1 MAENKLKVKKV
12 QFKLP
17 DEVTK
22 ATGTD
27 PRDLVLVGIPK
38 IGKGTILGA
47 LTRSRNAVALDLE
60 KGGYEY
66 IDARKIS
73 VYEDDLSDD
82 WDAYQAYI
90 KWRDLLLKEPGKYK
104 YLIIDGLSD
113 LDIFSVIG
121 GTIEY
126 MKATV
131 GKKFN
136 RSGNIPD
143 GEKLPYGHLEWK
155 AVITL
160 PDGAGYLWTRNWFM
174 KQIQLFRQIS
184 PFRIYA
190 AHIVDKYIKDDGK
203 EEVIGNEIALT
214 GKLKRIFSSKVTALG
229 KLIADGDKRW
239 INFEVQNDS
248 IIAGSRSQALH
259 GKMLISE
266 KIDDDIICYW
276 DNIFPIKGK
285 SPVLINKQTKN

>member
-1 MAENKLKVKKV
+1 MTEIKKV

-47 LTRSRNAVALDLE
+47 LTQTHNAVALDLE

-66 IDARKIS
+66 IDARKIT
-73 VYEDDLSDD
+73 VYETDLSSD
-82 WDAYQAYI
+82 WDAFQAYI
-90 KWRDLLLKEPGKYK
+90 KWRNLLLEDPGKYK
-104 YLIIDGLSD
+104 YLVIDGLSD
-113 LDIFSVIG
+113 LDMFSVIG
-121 GTIEY
+121 GTLAY
-126 MKATV
+126 MNSTV

-136 RSGNIPD
+136 RVRSIPN
-143 GEKLPYGHLEWK
+143 GEKISMDSPDWK
-155 AVITL
+155 EVISL
-160 PDGAGYLWTRNWFM
+160 PDGAGYKWTRDWFM
-174 KQIQLFRQIS
+174 KQIEIFRQIS
-184 PFRIYA
+184 PYRVYA

-229 KLIADGDKRW
+229 KLVADGDKRF

-248 IIAGSRSQALH
+248 IIAGSRSSALQ
-259 GKMLISE
+259 GRMLISE
-266 KIDDDIICYW
+266 KVGDDVIVHW
-276 DNIFPIKGK
+276 DNIF
-285 SPVLINKQTKN
+285 TD

>member
-1 MAENKLKVKKV
+1 MTEIKKV

-17 DEVTK
+17 DEITK

-47 LTRSRNAVALDLE
+47 LTRTHNAIALDLE

-73 VYEDDLSDD
+73 VYEDDLSNDY
-82 WDAYQAYI
+82 DAFLAYV
-90 KWRDLLLKEPGKYK
+90 KWRNALLAEPGKYK
-104 YLIIDGLSD
+104 YLIVDGLSD
-113 LDIFSVIG
+113 LDMFSVIG
-121 GTIEY
+121 GTLAY
-126 MKATV
+126 MDTV
-131 GKKFN
+131 IGKKFN
-136 RSGNIPD
+136 RIKNIPG
-143 GEKLPYGHLEWK
+143 GEKLPYGHPDWK
-155 AVITL
+155 EVISL
-160 PDGAGYLWTRNWFM
+160 PDGAGYKSTRDWFID
-174 KQIQLFRQIS
+174 QISIFRQIS
-184 PFRIYA
+184 PYRVYA

-203 EEVIGNEIALT
+203 EEVVGNEIALT
-214 GKLKRIFSSKVTALG
+214 GKLKKIFSSKVTALG

-248 IIAGSRSQALH
+248 IIAGSRSPALQ

-266 KIDDDIICYW
+266 KTEEGLVFHW
-276 DNIFPIKGK
+276 DNIF
-285 SPVLINKQTKN
+285 TD

>member
-1 MAENKLKVKKV
+1 MTETAIEIKKVK
-12 QFKLP
+12 FKLP
-17 DEVTK
+17 DDVTK

-47 LTRSRNAVALDLE
+47 LTRERNAVALDLE

-82 WDAYQAYI
+82 WDAYNAYI
-90 KWRDLLLKEPGKYK
+90 KWRDLLLEEPGKYE

-113 LDIFSVIG
+113 LDMFSVIG
-121 GTIEY
+121 GTLEY
-126 MKATV
+126 MRATV

-136 RSGNIPD
+136 RSGNMPNGKII
-143 GEKLPYGHLEWK
+143 PYGHSEWK
-155 AVITL
+155 PVTSL
-160 PDGAGYLWTRNWFM
+160 PEGAGYQWTRNWFM

-184 PFRIYA
+184 PYRVYA

-229 KLIADGDKRW
+229 KLVADGDKRW
-239 INFEVQNDS
+239 INFDVKNDS

-266 KIDDDIICYW
+266 KINDDLVFYW
-276 DNIFPIKGK
+276 DTVFS
-285 SPVLINKQTKN
+285 SPLPTK

>member
-1 MAENKLKVKKV
+1 MTETAIEIKKVK
-12 QFKLP
+12 FKLP
-17 DEVTK
+17 DDVTK

-47 LTRSRNAVALDLE
+47 LTRERNAVALDLE

-82 WDAYQAYI
+82 WDAYNAYI
-90 KWRDLLLKEPGKYK
+90 KWRDLLLEEPGKYE

-113 LDIFSVIG
+113 LDMFSVIG
-121 GTIEY
+121 GTLEY
-126 MKATV
+126 MRATV

-136 RSGNIPD
+136 RSGNMPNGKII
-143 GEKLPYGHLEWK
+143 PYGHSEWK
-155 AVITL
+155 PVTSL
-160 PDGAGYLWTRNWFM
+160 PDGAGYQWTRNWFM

-184 PFRIYA
+184 PYRVYA

-229 KLIADGDKRW
+229 KLVADGDKRW
-239 INFEVQNDS
+239 INFDVKNDS
-248 IIAGSRSQALH
+248 IIAGSHSQALH

-266 KIDDDIICYW
+266 KINDDLVFYW
-276 DNIFPIKGK
+276 DTVFS
-285 SPVLINKQTKN
+285 SPLPTK

>member
-1 MAENKLKVKKV
+1 MVEVKKV

-17 DEVTK
+17 EEVTK

-47 LTRSRNAVALDLE
+47 LTQTHNAVALDLE

-73 VYEDDLSDD
+73 VYETDLSSD
-82 WDAYQAYI
+82 WDAFQAYI
-90 KWRDLLLKEPGKYK
+90 KWRNLLLDDPGKYK
-104 YLIIDGLSD
+104 YLIVDGLSD
-113 LDIFSVIG
+113 LDMFSVIG
-121 GTIEY
+121 GTLAY
-126 MKATV
+126 MNSTV

-136 RSGNIPD
+136 RVRNIPN
-143 GEKLPYGHLEWK
+143 GEKIPMDSPDWK
-155 AVITL
+155 EVISL
-160 PDGAGYLWTRNWFM
+160 PDGAGYKWTRDWFM
-174 KQIQLFRQIS
+174 KQIEIFRQIS
-184 PFRIYA
+184 PYRVYA

-229 KLIADGDKRW
+229 KLVADGDKRFV
-239 INFEVQNDS
+239 NFEVQNDS
-248 IIAGSRSQALH
+248 IIAGSRSSALQ
-259 GKMLISE
+259 GKMLLSE
-266 KIDDDIICYW
+266 KTPDGITVHW
-276 DNIFPIKGK
+276 DNIF
-285 SPVLINKQTKN
+285 TD